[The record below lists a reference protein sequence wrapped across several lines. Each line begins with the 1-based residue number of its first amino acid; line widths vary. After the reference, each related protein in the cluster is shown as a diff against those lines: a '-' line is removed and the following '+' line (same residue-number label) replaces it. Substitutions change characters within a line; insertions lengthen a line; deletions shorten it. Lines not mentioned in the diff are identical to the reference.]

1 MHILYPIAMI
11 ILAVVALW
19 VAYKVLRKH
28 VPELRVLEKMSD
40 IESTSA
46 MAEKVNAIDLKQAKK
61 DQKTINNFT
70 KE

>member
-1 MHILYPIAMI
+1 MHILYPLAMI

-28 VPELRVLEKMSD
+28 VPELRVFEKISD
-40 IESTSA
+40 IESTSS
-46 MAEKVNAIDLKQAKK
+46 MAEKVDGIDLKQAKK